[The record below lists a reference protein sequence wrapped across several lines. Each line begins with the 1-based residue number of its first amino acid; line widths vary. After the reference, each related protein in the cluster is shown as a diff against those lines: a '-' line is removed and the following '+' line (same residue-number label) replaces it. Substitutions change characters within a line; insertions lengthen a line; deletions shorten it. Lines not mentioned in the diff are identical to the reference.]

1 MSSVEKLSVS
11 LEASLARMVR
21 SAASEA
27 GVSVSTW
34 LSEAARAKAR
44 QRSLREALDEQ
55 ERRHGPLE
63 ADETA
68 ALIASARAGSVVVR
82 GRRRRR

>member
-1 MSSVEKLSVS
+1 MTVAKLSVS
-11 LEASLARMVR
+11 LEASVARMVR

-34 LSEAARAKAR
+34 LSEAARAKGR
-44 QRSLREALDEQ
+44 QRALREALEDHL
-55 ERRHGPLE
+55 RAHGSLD
-63 ADETA
+63 ADETS
-68 ALIASARAGSVVVR
+68 ALVGAARARSVVTR